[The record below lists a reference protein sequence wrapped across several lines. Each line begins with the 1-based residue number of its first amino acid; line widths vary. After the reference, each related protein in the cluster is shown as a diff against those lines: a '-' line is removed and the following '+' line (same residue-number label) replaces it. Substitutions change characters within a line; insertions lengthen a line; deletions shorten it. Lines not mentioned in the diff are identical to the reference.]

1 MNVNLQP
8 VSTTTK
14 TTSQSDESLA
24 ATAKADST
32 DSKGFLQT
40 LSEVFSSGKTEAD
53 GNVSAKASQGTKLES
68 TKTGDTKEA
77 STLGDA
83 VETSEA
89 KVSPSDSSVD
99 EVLELESAADLS
111 ASQRVTESKSDQ
123 DSSAVLGSEDDKSD
137 QSLSRLTTHSDVL
150 KGAPVAAKDTVVPGD
165 KSKQAVMQE
174 GSKILGQL
182 EQSNAALKETSG
194 KALPQNASP
203 DIESSAAIA
212 AAATSVQLQ
221 RDVLDD
227 DQALIAAQQG
237 QSFSHYSAH
246 LDQQAVSQAQ
256 PIDAAHQAQII
267 NAQVAKTELP
277 QDWREVMPQ
286 PQAGHLANSAA
297 LGKDVQPSADMD
309 PQALL
314 ASSAMGVN
322 SVKNSA
328 ASSSETPQVVSLEL
342 LVVIEQKL
350 AAAQPLSAPEQKILD
365 GLKLGQMVADFPP
378 SEWTTR
384 LPVIAATTQ
393 AQLTPSEGVSE
404 RHAAIDWTSSQSAP
418 PKHQDSAAAKTAGS
432 AALAQAVHT
441 ALAQPNAATTVPLNA
456 DKAAITLPEGMTA
469 NTIPTAFNPAVS
481 PDVAKSQVQSMQAAL
496 AAAGLASSV
505 KGSSKQTSTENQGAQ
520 PTPSLYS
527 AQTVTG
533 QTRAENV
540 AAQQPPMPLTRE
552 LANEQVAEKVQMM
565 MSKNLKQLDIR
576 LDPPELGRMQIR
588 MAMNNDIANVHFTV
602 TNPQAREIIEQTLPR
617 LREMLAQQGMQLADS
632 SVQQQ
637 ASGQQQRQY
646 SADGQGN
653 GQQSSRFASSNEEN
667 LEADVKLDLNVT
679 SKRDGI
685 SFYA

>member
-8 VSTTTK
+8 VSTTAK
-14 TTSQSDESLA
+14 TTSQSGESLA
-24 ATAKADST
+24 ATTTADST

-53 GNVSAKASQGTKLES
+53 GNIAAKASQGAQSEGVKGSSALD
-68 TKTGDTKEA
+68 DTA
-77 STLGDA
+77 
-83 VETSEA
+83 ETSEA
-89 KVSPSDSSVD
+89 KVSPLESSVD
-99 EVLELESAADLS
+99 EVLKLESEADLS
-111 ASQRVTESKSDQ
+111 SSQRVAESKLDQ
-123 DSSAVLGSEDDKSD
+123 DSSAGLSSEDDKSN
-137 QSLSRLTTHSDVL
+137 QSLSRVNTDSDVL
-150 KGAPVAAKDTVVPGD
+150 KGAPAAAKDTVAQD
-165 KSKQAVMQE
+165 DNAKQAVMQE

-194 KALPQNASP
+194 KGLPQNTSSEL
-203 DIESSAAIA
+203 DESATLA
-212 AAATSVQLQ
+212 AAVTSVQPQ
-221 RDVLDD
+221 RGALDG

-237 QSFSHYSAH
+237 QSLSHYSAH

-267 NAQVAKTELP
+267 NAQVAETELP

-286 PQAGHLANSAA
+286 TQAGHLANSAA
-297 LGKDVQPSADMD
+297 LGKDAQPSADMD
-309 PQALL
+309 PQALI
-314 ASSAMGVN
+314 ASSAMGVK

-328 ASSSETPQVVSLEL
+328 ASSNETPQVLSLEL

-350 AAAQPLSAPEQKILD
+350 AAAQPLSAPEQKILE
-365 GLKLGQMVADFPP
+365 GLKSGQMVADFPP

-404 RHAAIDWTSSQSAP
+404 RHAAIDWTSPQSAQ
-418 PKHQDSAAAKTAGS
+418 PKHQDNAAAKTAGS

-441 ALAQPNAATTVPLNA
+441 ALAQPNTATTAPLSA
-456 DKAAITLPEGMTA
+456 DKAAMALPEGMTA
-469 NTIPTAFNPAVS
+469 NTIPTAFNPAAS

-496 AAAGLASSV
+496 AAAGLASV
-505 KGSSKQTSTENQGAQ
+505 KGSSKQTSTETQGAQ
-520 PTPSLYS
+520 PTTSLYS

-533 QTRAENV
+533 QTRAENI

-588 MAMNNDIANVHFTV
+588 MTMNNDIANVHFTV
-602 TNPQAREIIEQTLPR
+602 TNPQARDIIEQTLPR

>member
-8 VSTTTK
+8 VSTTAK
-14 TTSQSDESLA
+14 TTSQSGESLA
-24 ATAKADST
+24 ATTTADST

-53 GNVSAKASQGTKLES
+53 GNIAAKASQGAQSEGVKGSSALD
-68 TKTGDTKEA
+68 DTA
-77 STLGDA
+77 
-83 VETSEA
+83 ETSEA
-89 KVSPSDSSVD
+89 KVGPSDSSVD
-99 EVLELESAADLS
+99 EVLELESEADLS
-111 ASQRVTESKSDQ
+111 SSQRVAESKLDQ
-123 DSSAVLGSEDDKSD
+123 DSSAVLSSEDDKSN
-137 QSLSRLTTHSDVL
+137 QSLSRVNTDSDVL
-150 KGAPVAAKDTVVPGD
+150 KGTPAAAKDTVAQD
-165 KSKQAVMQE
+165 DNAKQAVMQE

-194 KALPQNASP
+194 KGLPQNASP

-212 AAATSVQLQ
+212 AASTSVQPQ
-221 RDVLDD
+221 RDALDD
-227 DQALIAAQQG
+227 EQALIAAQQG
-237 QSFSHYSAH
+237 QSLSHYSAH

-256 PIDAAHQAQII
+256 PIDAAYQAQII
-267 NAQVAKTELP
+267 NAQVAETELP

-297 LGKDVQPSADMD
+297 VAEAAQLSPDMD

-328 ASSSETPQVVSLEL
+328 TSSSETPQVVSLEL

-350 AAAQPLSAPEQKILD
+350 AAAQPLSAPEQKILE
-365 GLKLGQMVADFPP
+365 GLKSGQMVADFPP

-404 RHAAIDWTSSQSAP
+404 RHAAIDWTSPQSAQ

-441 ALAQPNAATTVPLNA
+441 ALAQPNTATAVPLSA
-456 DKAAITLPEGMTA
+456 DKAAMVLPDGMTA
-469 NTIPTAFNPAVS
+469 NTIPTAFNPAAS

-496 AAAGLASSV
+496 AAAGLASV
-505 KGSSKQTSTENQGAQ
+505 KGSSKQTSTETQGAQ
-520 PTPSLYS
+520 LTASLYS

-540 AAQQPPMPLTRE
+540 AAQQPSMPLTRE

-588 MAMNNDIANVHFTV
+588 MTMNNDIANVHFTV
-602 TNPQAREIIEQTLPR
+602 TNPQARDIIEQTLPR

-646 SADGQGN
+646 SADGQGS

>member
-8 VSTTTK
+8 VSTTAK
-14 TTSQSDESLA
+14 TTSQSGESLA
-24 ATAKADST
+24 ATTTADST

-53 GNVSAKASQGTKLES
+53 GNIAAKASQGAQSEGVKES
-68 TKTGDTKEA
+68 SALDDTA
-77 STLGDA
+77 
-83 VETSEA
+83 ETSEA

-99 EVLELESAADLS
+99 EVLELESEADLS
-111 ASQRVTESKSDQ
+111 SSQRVAESKLDQ
-123 DSSAVLGSEDDKSD
+123 GSSAVLSSEDDKSN
-137 QSLSRLTTHSDVL
+137 QSLSRVNTDSDVL
-150 KGAPVAAKDTVVPGD
+150 KGTPAAAKDTVAQD
-165 KSKQAVMQE
+165 DNAKQAVMQE

-194 KALPQNASP
+194 KGLPQNASP

-212 AAATSVQLQ
+212 AASTSVQPQ
-221 RDVLDD
+221 RDALDD
-227 DQALIAAQQG
+227 EQALIAAQQG
-237 QSFSHYSAH
+237 QSLSHYSAH

-267 NAQVAKTELP
+267 NAQVAETELP

-297 LGKDVQPSADMD
+297 VAEAAQPSADMD

-314 ASSAMGVN
+314 VSSAMGVN

-328 ASSSETPQVVSLEL
+328 TSSSETPQVVSLEL

-365 GLKLGQMVADFPP
+365 GLKSGQMVADFPP

-393 AQLTPSEGVSE
+393 PQLTPSEGGSE
-404 RHAAIDWTSSQSAP
+404 RHAAIDWTSPQSAQ

-441 ALAQPNAATTVPLNA
+441 ALAQPNTATAAPVSA
-456 DKAAITLPEGMTA
+456 DKAAMVLPDGMTA
-469 NTIPTAFNPAVS
+469 NTIPTAFNPAAS
-481 PDVAKSQVQSMQAAL
+481 PDVSKSQVQSMQAAL
-496 AAAGLASSV
+496 AAAGLASV
-505 KGSSKQTSTENQGAQ
+505 KGSSKQTSTETQGAQ
-520 PTPSLYS
+520 PTASLYS

-540 AAQQPPMPLTRE
+540 AAQQPSMPLTRE

-588 MAMNNDIANVHFTV
+588 MTMNNDIANVHFTV
-602 TNPQAREIIEQTLPR
+602 TNPQARDIIEQTLPR

>member
-8 VSTTTK
+8 VSTTAK
-14 TTSQSDESLA
+14 TASQSGESLA
-24 ATAKADST
+24 ATTTADST

-53 GNVSAKASQGTKLES
+53 GNIAAKASQGAQSEGVKGSSALD
-68 TKTGDTKEA
+68 DTA
-77 STLGDA
+77 
-83 VETSEA
+83 ETSEA
-89 KVSPSDSSVD
+89 KVGPSDSSVD
-99 EVLELESAADLS
+99 EVLELESEADLS
-111 ASQRVTESKSDQ
+111 SSQRVAESKLDQ
-123 DSSAVLGSEDDKSD
+123 DSSAVLSSEDDKSN
-137 QSLSRLTTHSDVL
+137 QSLSRVNTDSDVL
-150 KGAPVAAKDTVVPGD
+150 KGTPAAAKDTVAQD
-165 KSKQAVMQE
+165 DNAKQAVMQE

-194 KALPQNASP
+194 KGLPQNASP

-212 AAATSVQLQ
+212 AASTSVQPQ
-221 RDVLDD
+221 RDALDD
-227 DQALIAAQQG
+227 EQALIAAQQG
-237 QSFSHYSAH
+237 QSLSHYSAH

-267 NAQVAKTELP
+267 NAQVAENELP

-297 LGKDVQPSADMD
+297 VAEAAQLSPDMD

-328 ASSSETPQVVSLEL
+328 TSSSETPQVVSLEL

-350 AAAQPLSAPEQKILD
+350 AAAQPLSAPEQKILE
-365 GLKLGQMVADFPP
+365 GLKSGQMVADFPP

-393 AQLTPSEGVSE
+393 AQLIPSEGVSE
-404 RHAAIDWTSSQSAP
+404 RHAAIDWTSPQSAQ

-441 ALAQPNAATTVPLNA
+441 ALAQPNTATAVPLSA
-456 DKAAITLPEGMTA
+456 DKAAMVLPDGMTA
-469 NTIPTAFNPAVS
+469 NTIPTAFNPAAS

-496 AAAGLASSV
+496 AAAGLASV
-505 KGSSKQTSTENQGAQ
+505 KGSSKQTSTETQGAQ
-520 PTPSLYS
+520 LTASLYS

-540 AAQQPPMPLTRE
+540 AAQQPSMPLTRE

-588 MAMNNDIANVHFTV
+588 MTMNNDIANVHFTV
-602 TNPQAREIIEQTLPR
+602 TNPQARDIIEQTLPR

-646 SADGQGN
+646 SADGQGS

>member
-8 VSTTTK
+8 VSTTAK
-14 TTSQSDESLA
+14 TTSQSGESLA
-24 ATAKADST
+24 ATTTADST

-53 GNVSAKASQGTKLES
+53 GNIAAKASQGAQSEGVKGSSALD
-68 TKTGDTKEA
+68 DTA
-77 STLGDA
+77 
-83 VETSEA
+83 ETSEA
-89 KVSPSDSSVD
+89 KVGPSDSSVD
-99 EVLELESAADLS
+99 EVLELESEADLS
-111 ASQRVTESKSDQ
+111 SSQRVAESKLDQ
-123 DSSAVLGSEDDKSD
+123 DSSAVLSSEDDKSN
-137 QSLSRLTTHSDVL
+137 QSLSRVNTDSDVL
-150 KGAPVAAKDTVVPGD
+150 KGTPAAAKDTVAQD
-165 KSKQAVMQE
+165 DNAKQAVMQE

-194 KALPQNASP
+194 KGLPQNASQ

-212 AAATSVQLQ
+212 AASTSVQPQ
-221 RDVLDD
+221 RDALDD
-227 DQALIAAQQG
+227 EQALIAAQQG
-237 QSFSHYSAH
+237 QSLSHYSAH

-267 NAQVAKTELP
+267 NAQVAETELP

-286 PQAGHLANSAA
+286 TQAGHLANSAA
-297 LGKDVQPSADMD
+297 LGKDAQPSADMD
-309 PQALL
+309 PQALI
-314 ASSAMGVN
+314 ASSAMGVK

-328 ASSSETPQVVSLEL
+328 ASSNETPQVLSLEL

-350 AAAQPLSAPEQKILD
+350 AAAQPLSAPEQKILE
-365 GLKLGQMVADFPP
+365 GLKSGQMVADFPP

-404 RHAAIDWTSSQSAP
+404 RHAAIDWTSPQSAQ
-418 PKHQDSAAAKTAGS
+418 PKHQDNAAAKTAGS

-441 ALAQPNAATTVPLNA
+441 ALAQPNTATTAPLSA
-456 DKAAITLPEGMTA
+456 DKAAMALPEGMTA
-469 NTIPTAFNPAVS
+469 NTIPTAFNPAAS

-496 AAAGLASSV
+496 AAAGLASV
-505 KGSSKQTSTENQGAQ
+505 KGSSKQTSTETQGAQ
-520 PTPSLYS
+520 PTTSLYS

-533 QTRAENV
+533 QTRAENI

-588 MAMNNDIANVHFTV
+588 MTMNNDIANVHFTV
-602 TNPQAREIIEQTLPR
+602 TNPQARDIIEQTLPR

>member
-8 VSTTTK
+8 VSTTAK
-14 TTSQSDESLA
+14 TTSQSGESLA
-24 ATAKADST
+24 ATATAEST
-32 DSKGFLQT
+32 DAKGFLQT

-53 GNVSAKASQGTKLES
+53 GNVTAKASQGTPSEGVKGS
-68 TKTGDTKEA
+68 NA
-77 STLGDA
+77 LGDA
-83 VETSEA
+83 AETNEANEA
-89 KVSPSDSSVD
+89 KVSPSDSSID
-99 EVLELESAADLS
+99 EVLELESEADVS
-111 ASQRVTESKSDQ
+111 SSQRVAESKSDQ
-123 DSSAVLGSEDDKSD
+123 DSSAVLDRADDKSN
-137 QSLSRLTTHSDVL
+137 QSLSRVNTDSDLL
-150 KGAPVAAKDTVVPGD
+150 KGAPAAAKETATQDDNV
-165 KSKQAVMQE
+165 KQAVMQE

-194 KALPQNASP
+194 KGLPQNTSSEL
-203 DIESSAAIA
+203 DESATLA
-212 AAATSVQLQ
+212 AAATSVQPQ
-221 RDVLDD
+221 RGALDG

-237 QSFSHYSAH
+237 QSLSHYSAH

-267 NAQVAKTELP
+267 NAQVAETELP

-286 PQAGHLANSAA
+286 TQAGHLANSAA
-297 LGKDVQPSADMD
+297 LGKDAQPSADMD
-309 PQALL
+309 PQALI
-314 ASSAMGVN
+314 ASSAMGVK

-328 ASSSETPQVVSLEL
+328 ASSSETPQVLPLEL

-350 AAAQPLSAPEQKILD
+350 AAAQPLSAPEQKILE
-365 GLKLGQMVADFPP
+365 GLKSGQMVADFPP

-404 RHAAIDWTSSQSAP
+404 RHAAIDWTSPQSAQ
-418 PKHQDSAAAKTAGS
+418 PKHQDNAAAKTAGS

-441 ALAQPNAATTVPLNA
+441 ALAQPNTATTASLSA
-456 DKAAITLPEGMTA
+456 DKAAMALPEGMTA
-469 NTIPTAFNPAVS
+469 NTIPTAFNPAAS

-496 AAAGLASSV
+496 AAAGLASV
-505 KGSSKQTSTENQGAQ
+505 KGSSKQTSTETQGAQ
-520 PTPSLYS
+520 PTTSLYS

-588 MAMNNDIANVHFTV
+588 MTMNNDIANVHFTV
-602 TNPQAREIIEQTLPR
+602 TNPQARDIIEQTLPR

>member
-8 VSTTTK
+8 VSTTAK
-14 TTSQSDESLA
+14 TTSQSGESLA
-24 ATAKADST
+24 ATTTADST

-53 GNVSAKASQGTKLES
+53 GNIAAKASQGAQSEGVKGSSALD
-68 TKTGDTKEA
+68 DTA
-77 STLGDA
+77 
-83 VETSEA
+83 ETSEA
-89 KVSPSDSSVD
+89 KVGPSDSSVD
-99 EVLELESAADLS
+99 EVLELESEADLS
-111 ASQRVTESKSDQ
+111 SSQRVAESKLDQ
-123 DSSAVLGSEDDKSD
+123 DSSAVLSSEDDKSN
-137 QSLSRLTTHSDVL
+137 QSLSRVNTDSDVL
-150 KGAPVAAKDTVVPGD
+150 KGTPAAAKDTVAQD
-165 KSKQAVMQE
+165 DNAKQAVMQE

-194 KALPQNASP
+194 KGLPQNASQ

-212 AAATSVQLQ
+212 AASTSVQPQ
-221 RDVLDD
+221 RDALDD
-227 DQALIAAQQG
+227 EQALIAAQQG
-237 QSFSHYSAH
+237 QSLSHYSAH

-267 NAQVAKTELP
+267 NAQVAENELP

-297 LGKDVQPSADMD
+297 LDKDVQPSADMD

-314 ASSAMGVN
+314 VSSAMGVN

-328 ASSSETPQVVSLEL
+328 TSSSETPQVVSLEL

-365 GLKLGQMVADFPP
+365 GLKSGQMVADFPP

-393 AQLTPSEGVSE
+393 PQLTPSEGG
-404 RHAAIDWTSSQSAP
+404 RHAAIDWTSPQSAQ

-441 ALAQPNAATTVPLNA
+441 ALAQPNTATTVPLSA
-456 DKAAITLPEGMTA
+456 DKAAMVLPDGMTA
-469 NTIPTAFNPAVS
+469 NTIPTAFNPAAS

-496 AAAGLASSV
+496 AAAGLASV
-505 KGSSKQTSTENQGAQ
+505 KGSSKQTSTETQGAQ
-520 PTPSLYS
+520 PTASLYS

-588 MAMNNDIANVHFTV
+588 MTMNNDIANVHFTV
-602 TNPQAREIIEQTLPR
+602 TNPQARDIIEQTLPR

>member
-8 VSTTTK
+8 VSTTAK
-14 TTSQSDESLA
+14 TASQSGESLA
-24 ATAKADST
+24 ATTTADST

-53 GNVSAKASQGTKLES
+53 GNIAAKASQGVQSEGVKGSSALD
-68 TKTGDTKEA
+68 DTA
-77 STLGDA
+77 
-83 VETSEA
+83 ETSEA
-89 KVSPSDSSVD
+89 KVGPSDSSVD
-99 EVLELESAADLS
+99 EVLELESEADLS
-111 ASQRVTESKSDQ
+111 SSQRVAESKLDQ
-123 DSSAVLGSEDDKSD
+123 DSSAVLSSEDDKSN
-137 QSLSRLTTHSDVL
+137 QSLSRVNTDSDVL
-150 KGAPVAAKDTVVPGD
+150 KGAPAAAKDTVAQD
-165 KSKQAVMQE
+165 DNAKQAVMQE

-194 KALPQNASP
+194 KGLPQNASP

-212 AAATSVQLQ
+212 AASTSVQPQ
-221 RDVLDD
+221 RDALDD
-227 DQALIAAQQG
+227 EQALIAAQQG
-237 QSFSHYSAH
+237 QSLSHYSAH

-267 NAQVAKTELP
+267 NAQVAENELP

-286 PQAGHLANSAA
+286 PQAGNLANSAA
-297 LGKDVQPSADMD
+297 LDKDVQPSADMD

-314 ASSAMGVN
+314 VSSAMGVN

-328 ASSSETPQVVSLEL
+328 TSSSETPQVVSLEL

-365 GLKLGQMVADFPP
+365 GLKSGQMVADFPP

-393 AQLTPSEGVSE
+393 PQLTPSEGGSE
-404 RHAAIDWTSSQSAP
+404 RHAIDWTSPQSAQ

-441 ALAQPNAATTVPLNA
+441 ALAQPNTATTVPLSA
-456 DKAAITLPEGMTA
+456 DKAAMVLPDGMTA
-469 NTIPTAFNPAVS
+469 NTIPTAFNPAAS

-496 AAAGLASSV
+496 AAAGLASV
-505 KGSSKQTSTENQGAQ
+505 KGSSKQTSTEAQGAQ
-520 PTPSLYS
+520 PTASLYS

-540 AAQQPPMPLTRE
+540 AAQQPSMPLTRE

-588 MAMNNDIANVHFTV
+588 MTMNNDIANVHFTV
-602 TNPQAREIIEQTLPR
+602 TNPQARDIIEQTLPR

>member
-8 VSTTTK
+8 VSTTAK
-14 TTSQSDESLA
+14 TTSQSGESLA
-24 ATAKADST
+24 ATATADST

-53 GNVSAKASQGTKLES
+53 GNIAAKASQSAQSEGVKGSSALD
-68 TKTGDTKEA
+68 DTA
-77 STLGDA
+77 
-83 VETSEA
+83 ETSEA
-89 KVSPSDSSVD
+89 KVGPSDSSVD
-99 EVLELESAADLS
+99 EVLKLESEADLS
-111 ASQRVTESKSDQ
+111 SSQRVAESKLDQ
-123 DSSAVLGSEDDKSD
+123 DSSAGLSSEDDKSN
-137 QSLSRLTTHSDVL
+137 QSLSRVNTDSDVL
-150 KGAPVAAKDTVVPGD
+150 KGAPAAAKDTVAQD
-165 KSKQAVMQE
+165 DNAKQAVMQE

-194 KALPQNASP
+194 KGLPQNASP

-212 AAATSVQLQ
+212 AASTSVQPQ
-221 RDVLDD
+221 RDALDD
-227 DQALIAAQQG
+227 EQALIAAQQG
-237 QSFSHYSAH
+237 QSLSHYSAH

-267 NAQVAKTELP
+267 NAQVAENELP

-314 ASSAMGVN
+314 VSSAMGVN

-328 ASSSETPQVVSLEL
+328 TSSSETPQVVSLEL

-365 GLKLGQMVADFPP
+365 GLKSGQMVADFPP

-393 AQLTPSEGVSE
+393 PKLTPSEGGSE
-404 RHAAIDWTSSQSAP
+404 RHAAIDWTSPQSAQ

-441 ALAQPNAATTVPLNA
+441 ALAQPNTATAAPVSA
-456 DKAAITLPEGMTA
+456 DKAAMALPDGMTA
-469 NTIPTAFNPAVS
+469 NTIPTAFNPAAS

-496 AAAGLASSV
+496 AAAGLASV
-505 KGSSKQTSTENQGAQ
+505 KGSSKQTSTEAQGAQ
-520 PTPSLYS
+520 PTASLYS

-540 AAQQPPMPLTRE
+540 AAQQPSMPLTRE

-588 MAMNNDIANVHFTV
+588 MTMNNDIANVHFTV
-602 TNPQAREIIEQTLPR
+602 TNPQARDIIEQTLPR

>member
-8 VSTTTK
+8 VSTTAK
-14 TTSQSDESLA
+14 TTSQSGESLA
-24 ATAKADST
+24 ATATAEST
-32 DSKGFLQT
+32 DAKGFLQT
-40 LSEVFSSGKTEAD
+40 LSEVFSSGKIEAD
-53 GNVSAKASQGTKLES
+53 GNVTAKASQGTPSEGVKG
-68 TKTGDTKEA
+68 TNA
-77 STLGDA
+77 LGDA
-83 VETSEA
+83 DETSEA

-99 EVLELESAADLS
+99 EVLELESEADVS
-111 ASQRVTESKSDQ
+111 SSQRVAESKSDQ
-123 DSSAVLGSEDDKSD
+123 DSSAVLGSEDAKSN
-137 QSLSRLTTHSDVL
+137 QSLSRVTTDSDVL
-150 KGAPVAAKDTVVPGD
+150 KSAPAAAKETATQDDNV
-165 KSKQAVMQE
+165 KQAVMQE

-194 KALPQNASP
+194 KGLPQNTSSEL
-203 DIESSAAIA
+203 DESATLA
-212 AAATSVQLQ
+212 AAATSVQPQ
-221 RDVLDD
+221 RGAVDD

-237 QSFSHYSAH
+237 QSLSHYSAH

-267 NAQVAKTELP
+267 NAQVAETELP

-286 PQAGHLANSAA
+286 NQAGHLANSAA
-297 LGKDVQPSADMD
+297 LGKDAQPSADMD
-309 PQALL
+309 PQALF

-350 AAAQPLSAPEQKILD
+350 AAAQPLSAPEQKILE
-365 GLKLGQMVADFPP
+365 GLKSGQMVADFPP

-404 RHAAIDWTSSQSAP
+404 RHAAIDWTSPQSAQ
-418 PKHQDSAAAKTAGS
+418 PKHQDNAAAKTAGS

-441 ALAQPNAATTVPLNA
+441 ALAQPNTATTAPLSA
-456 DKAAITLPEGMTA
+456 DKAAMALPEGMTA
-469 NTIPTAFNPAVS
+469 NTIPTAFNPAAS

-496 AAAGLASSV
+496 AAAGLASV
-505 KGSSKQTSTENQGAQ
+505 KGSSKQTSTETQGAQ
-520 PTPSLYS
+520 PTTSLYS

-588 MAMNNDIANVHFTV
+588 MTMNNDIANVHFTV
-602 TNPQAREIIEQTLPR
+602 TNPQARDIIEQTLPR

>member
-8 VSTTTK
+8 VSTTAK
-14 TTSQSDESLA
+14 TTSQSGESLA
-24 ATAKADST
+24 ATATAEST
-32 DSKGFLQT
+32 DAKGFLQT

-53 GNVSAKASQGTKLES
+53 GNVTAKASQGTPSEGVKGS
-68 TKTGDTKEA
+68 NA
-77 STLGDA
+77 LGDA
-83 VETSEA
+83 DETSEA

-99 EVLELESAADLS
+99 EVLELESEADVS
-111 ASQRVTESKSDQ
+111 SSQRVAESKSDQ
-123 DSSAVLGSEDDKSD
+123 DSSVVLGSEDAKSN
-137 QSLSRLTTHSDVL
+137 QSLSRGTTDSDVL
-150 KGAPVAAKDTVVPGD
+150 KSAPAAAKETATQDDNV
-165 KSKQAVMQE
+165 KQAVMQE

-194 KALPQNASP
+194 KGLPQNTSSEL
-203 DIESSAAIA
+203 DESATLAV
-212 AAATSVQLQ
+212 AATSVQPQ
-221 RDVLDD
+221 RGALDD

-237 QSFSHYSAH
+237 QSLSHYSAH

-267 NAQVAKTELP
+267 NAQVAETELP

-286 PQAGHLANSAA
+286 TQAGHLANSAA
-297 LGKDVQPSADMD
+297 LGKDAQPSADMD
-309 PQALL
+309 PQALF

-350 AAAQPLSAPEQKILD
+350 AAAQPLSAPEQKILE
-365 GLKLGQMVADFPP
+365 GLKSGQMVADFPP

-404 RHAAIDWTSSQSAP
+404 RHAAIDWTSPQSAQ
-418 PKHQDSAAAKTAGS
+418 PKHQDNAAAKTAGS

-441 ALAQPNAATTVPLNA
+441 ALAQPNTATTTPLSA
-456 DKAAITLPEGMTA
+456 DKAAMALPEGMTA
-469 NTIPTAFNPAVS
+469 NTIPTAFNPAAS
-481 PDVAKSQVQSMQAAL
+481 PEVAKSQVQSMQAAL
-496 AAAGLASSV
+496 AAAGLASV
-505 KGSSKQTSTENQGAQ
+505 KGSSKQTSTETQGAQ
-520 PTPSLYS
+520 PTTSLYS

-588 MAMNNDIANVHFTV
+588 MTMNNDIANVHFTV
-602 TNPQAREIIEQTLPR
+602 TNPQARDIIEQTLPR

>member
-8 VSTTTK
+8 VSTTAK
-14 TTSQSDESLA
+14 TTSQSGESLA
-24 ATAKADST
+24 ATATAEST
-32 DSKGFLQT
+32 DAKGFLQT

-53 GNVSAKASQGTKLES
+53 GNVTAKASQGTPSEGVKG
-68 TKTGDTKEA
+68 TNA
-77 STLGDA
+77 LGDA
-83 VETSEA
+83 DETSEA

-99 EVLELESAADLS
+99 EVLELESEADVS
-111 ASQRVTESKSDQ
+111 SSQRVAESKSDQ
-123 DSSAVLGSEDDKSD
+123 DSSAVLGSEDAKSN
-137 QSLSRLTTHSDVL
+137 QSLSRVTTDSDVL
-150 KGAPVAAKDTVVPGD
+150 KSAPAAAKETATQEDNV
-165 KSKQAVMQE
+165 KQAVMQE

-194 KALPQNASP
+194 KGLPQNTSSEL
-203 DIESSAAIA
+203 DESATLA
-212 AAATSVQLQ
+212 AAATSVQPQ
-221 RDVLDD
+221 RGALDD

-237 QSFSHYSAH
+237 QSLSHYSAH

-267 NAQVAKTELP
+267 NAQVAETELP

-286 PQAGHLANSAA
+286 TQAGHLANSAA
-297 LGKDVQPSADMD
+297 LGKDAQPSADMD
-309 PQALL
+309 PQALIT
-314 ASSAMGVN
+314 SSAMGVK

-350 AAAQPLSAPEQKILD
+350 AAAQPLSAPEQKILE
-365 GLKLGQMVADFPP
+365 GLKSGQMVADFPP

-404 RHAAIDWTSSQSAP
+404 RHAAIDWTSPQSAQ
-418 PKHQDSAAAKTAGS
+418 PKHQDNAAAKTAGS

-441 ALAQPNAATTVPLNA
+441 ALAQPNTAPTAPLSA
-456 DKAAITLPEGMTA
+456 DKAAMALPEGMTA
-469 NTIPTAFNPAVS
+469 NTIPTAFNPAAS
-481 PDVAKSQVQSMQAAL
+481 PEVAKSQVQSMQAAL
-496 AAAGLASSV
+496 AAAGLASV
-505 KGSSKQTSTENQGAQ
+505 KGSSKQTSAETQGAQ
-520 PTPSLYS
+520 PTTSLYS

-552 LANEQVAEKVQMM
+552 LANDQVAEKVQMM

-588 MAMNNDIANVHFTV
+588 MTMNNDIANVHFTV
-602 TNPQAREIIEQTLPR
+602 TNPQARDIIEQTLPR

>member
-8 VSTTTK
+8 VSTTAK
-14 TTSQSDESLA
+14 TTSQSGESLA
-24 ATAKADST
+24 ATATAEST
-32 DSKGFLQT
+32 DAKGFLQT

-53 GNVSAKASQGTKLES
+53 GNVTAKASQGTPSEGVKGS
-68 TKTGDTKEA
+68 NA
-77 STLGDA
+77 LGDA
-83 VETSEA
+83 DETSEA

-99 EVLELESAADLS
+99 EVLELESEAYVS
-111 ASQRVTESKSDQ
+111 SSQRVAESKSDQ
-123 DSSAVLGSEDDKSD
+123 DSSVVLGSEDAKLN
-137 QSLSRLTTHSDVL
+137 QSLSRGTTDSDVL
-150 KGAPVAAKDTVVPGD
+150 KSAPAAAKETATQDDNV
-165 KSKQAVMQE
+165 KQAVMQE

-194 KALPQNASP
+194 KGLPQNTSSEL
-203 DIESSAAIA
+203 DESATLA
-212 AAATSVQLQ
+212 AAATSVQPQ
-221 RDVLDD
+221 RGALDD

-237 QSFSHYSAH
+237 QSLSHYSAH

-267 NAQVAKTELP
+267 NAQVAETELP

-286 PQAGHLANSAA
+286 NQAGHLANSAA
-297 LGKDVQPSADMD
+297 LGKDAQPSADMD
-309 PQALL
+309 PQALF

-350 AAAQPLSAPEQKILD
+350 AAAQPLSAPEQKILE
-365 GLKLGQMVADFPP
+365 GLKSGQMVADFPP

-404 RHAAIDWTSSQSAP
+404 RHAAIDWTSPQSAQ
-418 PKHQDSAAAKTAGS
+418 PKHQDNAAAKTAGS

-441 ALAQPNAATTVPLNA
+441 ALAQPNTATTAPLSA
-456 DKAAITLPEGMTA
+456 DKAAMALPEGMTA
-469 NTIPTAFNPAVS
+469 NTIPTAFNPAAS
-481 PDVAKSQVQSMQAAL
+481 PEVAKSQVQSMQAAL
-496 AAAGLASSV
+496 AAAGLASV
-505 KGSSKQTSTENQGAQ
+505 KGSSKQTSTETQGAQ
-520 PTPSLYS
+520 PTASLYS

-588 MAMNNDIANVHFTV
+588 MTMNNDIANVHFTV
-602 TNPQAREIIEQTLPR
+602 TNPQARDIIEQTLPR

>member
-8 VSTTTK
+8 VSTTAK
-14 TTSQSDESLA
+14 TTSQSGESLA
-24 ATAKADST
+24 ATATDEST
-32 DSKGFLQT
+32 DAKGFLQT

-53 GNVSAKASQGTKLES
+53 GNVTAKASQGTPSEGVKGS
-68 TKTGDTKEA
+68 NA
-77 STLGDA
+77 LGDA
-83 VETSEA
+83 DETSEA

-99 EVLELESAADLS
+99 EVLELESEADVS
-111 ASQRVTESKSDQ
+111 SSQRVAESKSDQ
-123 DSSAVLGSEDDKSD
+123 NSSAVLGSEDAKSN
-137 QSLSRLTTHSDVL
+137 QSLSRVTTDSDVL
-150 KGAPVAAKDTVVPGD
+150 KSAPAAAKETATQEDNV
-165 KSKQAVMQE
+165 KQAVMQE

-194 KALPQNASP
+194 KGLPQNTSSEL
-203 DIESSAAIA
+203 DESATLAT
-212 AAATSVQLQ
+212 AATSVQPQ
-221 RDVLDD
+221 RGALDD

-237 QSFSHYSAH
+237 QSLSHYSAH

-267 NAQVAKTELP
+267 NAQVAETELP

-286 PQAGHLANSAA
+286 TQAGHLANSAA
-297 LGKDVQPSADMD
+297 LGKDAQPSADMD
-309 PQALL
+309 TQALI

-350 AAAQPLSAPEQKILD
+350 AAAQPLSAPEQKILE
-365 GLKLGQMVADFPP
+365 GLKSGQMVADFPP

-393 AQLTPSEGVSE
+393 AQHTPSEGVSE
-404 RHAAIDWTSSQSAP
+404 RHAAIDWTSPQSAQ
-418 PKHQDSAAAKTAGS
+418 PKHQDNAAAKTAGS

-441 ALAQPNAATTVPLNA
+441 ALAQPNTATTASLSA
-456 DKAAITLPEGMTA
+456 DKAAMALPEGMTA
-469 NTIPTAFNPAVS
+469 NTIPTAFNPAAS

-496 AAAGLASSV
+496 AAAGLASV
-505 KGSSKQTSTENQGAQ
+505 KGSSKQTSTETQGAQ
-520 PTPSLYS
+520 PTTSLYS

-540 AAQQPPMPLTRE
+540 AAQQSPMPLTRE

-588 MAMNNDIANVHFTV
+588 MTMNNDIANVHFTV
-602 TNPQAREIIEQTLPR
+602 TNPQARDIIEQTLPR

>member
-8 VSTTTK
+8 VSTTAK
-14 TTSQSDESLA
+14 TTSQSGESLA
-24 ATAKADST
+24 ATATAEST
-32 DSKGFLQT
+32 DAKGFLQT

-53 GNVSAKASQGTKLES
+53 GNVTAKASQGTPSEGVKGS
-68 TKTGDTKEA
+68 NA
-77 STLGDA
+77 LGDA
-83 VETSEA
+83 DETSEA

-99 EVLELESAADLS
+99 EVLELESEADVS
-111 ASQRVTESKSDQ
+111 SSQRVAESKSDQ
-123 DSSAVLGSEDDKSD
+123 DSSVVLGSEDAKLN
-137 QSLSRLTTHSDVL
+137 QSLSRGTTDSDVL
-150 KGAPVAAKDTVVPGD
+150 KSAPAAAKETATQDDNV
-165 KSKQAVMQE
+165 KQAVMQE

-194 KALPQNASP
+194 KGLPQNTSSEL
-203 DIESSAAIA
+203 DESATLA
-212 AAATSVQLQ
+212 AAATSVQPQ
-221 RDVLDD
+221 RGALDD

-237 QSFSHYSAH
+237 QSLSHYSAH

-267 NAQVAKTELP
+267 NAQVAETELP

-286 PQAGHLANSAA
+286 NQAGHLANSAA
-297 LGKDVQPSADMD
+297 LGKDAQPSADMD
-309 PQALL
+309 PQALF

-350 AAAQPLSAPEQKILD
+350 AAAQPLSAPEQKILE
-365 GLKLGQMVADFPP
+365 GLKSGQMVADFPP

-404 RHAAIDWTSSQSAP
+404 RHAAIDWTSPQSAQ
-418 PKHQDSAAAKTAGS
+418 PKHQDNAAAKTAGS

-441 ALAQPNAATTVPLNA
+441 ALAQPNTATTAPLSA
-456 DKAAITLPEGMTA
+456 DKAAMALPEGMTA
-469 NTIPTAFNPAVS
+469 NTIPTAFNPAAS
-481 PDVAKSQVQSMQAAL
+481 PEVAKSQVQSMQAAL
-496 AAAGLASSV
+496 AAAGLASV
-505 KGSSKQTSTENQGAQ
+505 KGSSKQTSTETQGAQ
-520 PTPSLYS
+520 PTASLYS

-588 MAMNNDIANVHFTV
+588 MTMNNDIANVHFTV
-602 TNPQAREIIEQTLPR
+602 TNPQARDIIEQTLPR

>member
-8 VSTTTK
+8 VSTTAK
-14 TTSQSDESLA
+14 TTSQSGESLA
-24 ATAKADST
+24 ATATAEST
-32 DSKGFLQT
+32 DAKGFLQT
-40 LSEVFSSGKTEAD
+40 LSEVFSSGKTEVD
-53 GNVSAKASQGTKLES
+53 GNVTAKASQGTPSEGVKGS
-68 TKTGDTKEA
+68 NA
-77 STLGDA
+77 LGDA
-83 VETSEA
+83 DETSEA

-99 EVLELESAADLS
+99 EVLELESEADVS
-111 ASQRVTESKSDQ
+111 SSQRVAESKSDQ
-123 DSSAVLGSEDDKSD
+123 DSSAILGSEDAKSN
-137 QSLSRLTTHSDVL
+137 QSLSRVTTDSDVL
-150 KGAPVAAKDTVVPGD
+150 KSAPAAAKETATQDDNV
-165 KSKQAVMQE
+165 KQAVMQE

-194 KALPQNASP
+194 KGLPQNTSSEL
-203 DIESSAAIA
+203 DESATLA
-212 AAATSVQLQ
+212 AAATSVQPQ
-221 RDVLDD
+221 RGALDD

-237 QSFSHYSAH
+237 QSLSHYSAH

-267 NAQVAKTELP
+267 NAQVAETELP

-286 PQAGHLANSAA
+286 TQAGHLANSAA
-297 LGKDVQPSADMD
+297 LGKDAQPSADMD
-309 PQALL
+309 PQALI
-314 ASSAMGVN
+314 ASSVMGVN

-350 AAAQPLSAPEQKILD
+350 AAAQPLSAPEQKILE
-365 GLKLGQMVADFPP
+365 GLKSGQMVADFPP

-393 AQLTPSEGVSE
+393 AQLTPLEGVSE
-404 RHAAIDWTSSQSAP
+404 RHAAIDWTSPQSAQ
-418 PKHQDSAAAKTAGS
+418 PKHQDNAAAKTAGS

-441 ALAQPNAATTVPLNA
+441 ALAQPNTATTASLSA
-456 DKAAITLPEGMTA
+456 DKAAMALPEGMTA
-469 NTIPTAFNPAVS
+469 NTIPTAFNPAAS

-496 AAAGLASSV
+496 AAAGLASV
-505 KGSSKQTSTENQGAQ
+505 KGSSKQTSTETQGAQ
-520 PTPSLYS
+520 PTTSLYS

-588 MAMNNDIANVHFTV
+588 MTMNNDIANVHFTV
-602 TNPQAREIIEQTLPR
+602 TNPQARDIIEQTLPR

>member
-8 VSTTTK
+8 VSTTAK
-14 TTSQSDESLA
+14 TTSQSGESLA
-24 ATAKADST
+24 ATATAEST
-32 DSKGFLQT
+32 DAKGFLQT

-53 GNVSAKASQGTKLES
+53 GNVTAKASQGTPSEGVKVS
-68 TKTGDTKEA
+68 NA
-77 STLGDA
+77 LGDA
-83 VETSEA
+83 DETSEA

-99 EVLELESAADLS
+99 EVLELESEADVS
-111 ASQRVTESKSDQ
+111 SSQRVAESKSDQ
-123 DSSAVLGSEDDKSD
+123 DSSAILGSEDAKSN
-137 QSLSRLTTHSDVL
+137 QSLSRVTTDSDVL
-150 KGAPVAAKDTVVPGD
+150 KSAAAAAKETATQDDNV
-165 KSKQAVMQE
+165 KQAVMQE

-194 KALPQNASP
+194 KGLPQNTSSEL
-203 DIESSAAIA
+203 DESATLA
-212 AAATSVQLQ
+212 AAATSVQPQ
-221 RDVLDD
+221 RDALDD
-227 DQALIAAQQG
+227 EQALIAAQQG
-237 QSFSHYSAH
+237 QSLSHYSAH

-267 NAQVAKTELP
+267 NAQVAETELP

-286 PQAGHLANSAA
+286 TQAGHLANSAA
-297 LGKDVQPSADMD
+297 LGKDAQPSADMD
-309 PQALL
+309 PQALI

-328 ASSSETPQVVSLEL
+328 ASSNETPQVLSLEL

-350 AAAQPLSAPEQKILD
+350 AAAQPLSAPEQKILE
-365 GLKLGQMVADFPP
+365 GLKSGQIVADFPP

-404 RHAAIDWTSSQSAP
+404 RHAAIDWTSPQSAQ
-418 PKHQDSAAAKTAGS
+418 PKHQDNAAAKTAGS

-441 ALAQPNAATTVPLNA
+441 ALAQPNTATTAPLSA
-456 DKAAITLPEGMTA
+456 DKAAMALPEGMTA
-469 NTIPTAFNPAVS
+469 NTIPTAFNPAAS

-496 AAAGLASSV
+496 AAAGLASV
-505 KGSSKQTSTENQGAQ
+505 KGSSKQTSTETQGAQ
-520 PTPSLYS
+520 PTTSLYS

-588 MAMNNDIANVHFTV
+588 MTMNNDIANVHFTV
-602 TNPQAREIIEQTLPR
+602 TNPQARDIIEQTLPR

>member
-8 VSTTTK
+8 VSTTAK
-14 TTSQSDESLA
+14 TTSQSGESLA
-24 ATAKADST
+24 ATATAEST
-32 DSKGFLQT
+32 DAKGFLQT

-53 GNVSAKASQGTKLES
+53 GNVTAKASQGTPSEGVKGS
-68 TKTGDTKEA
+68 NA
-77 STLGDA
+77 LGDA
-83 VETSEA
+83 DETSEA

-99 EVLELESAADLS
+99 EVLELESEADVS
-111 ASQRVTESKSDQ
+111 SSQRVAESKSGQ
-123 DSSAVLGSEDDKSD
+123 DSSAVLGSEDTKSN
-137 QSLSRLTTHSDVL
+137 QSFSRVTTDSDVL
-150 KGAPVAAKDTVVPGD
+150 KSAPAAAKETATQDDNV
-165 KSKQAVMQE
+165 KQAVMQE

-194 KALPQNASP
+194 KGLPQNTSSEL
-203 DIESSAAIA
+203 DESATLA
-212 AAATSVQLQ
+212 AAATSVQPQ
-221 RDVLDD
+221 RGALDG

-237 QSFSHYSAH
+237 QSLSHYSAH

-267 NAQVAKTELP
+267 NAQVAETELP

-286 PQAGHLANSAA
+286 TQAGHLANSAA
-297 LGKDVQPSADMD
+297 LGKDAQPSADMD
-309 PQALL
+309 PQALI

-342 LVVIEQKL
+342 LVVFEQKL
-350 AAAQPLSAPEQKILD
+350 AAAQPLSAPEQKILE
-365 GLKLGQMVADFPP
+365 GLKSGQMVADFPP

-404 RHAAIDWTSSQSAP
+404 RHAAIDWTSPKSAQ
-418 PKHQDSAAAKTAGS
+418 PKHQDNAAAKTAGS

-441 ALAQPNAATTVPLNA
+441 ALAQPNTATTASLSA
-456 DKAAITLPEGMTA
+456 DKAAMALPEGMTA
-469 NTIPTAFNPAVS
+469 NTIPTAFNPAAS

-496 AAAGLASSV
+496 AAAGLASV
-505 KGSSKQTSTENQGAQ
+505 KGSSKQTSTETQGAQ
-520 PTPSLYS
+520 PTTSLYS

-588 MAMNNDIANVHFTV
+588 MTMNNDIANVHFTV
-602 TNPQAREIIEQTLPR
+602 TNPQARDIIEQTLPR

>member
-8 VSTTTK
+8 VSTTAK
-14 TTSQSDESLA
+14 TTSQSGESLA
-24 ATAKADST
+24 ATATAEST
-32 DSKGFLQT
+32 DAKGFLQT

-53 GNVSAKASQGTKLES
+53 GNVTAKASQGTPSEGVKVS
-68 TKTGDTKEA
+68 NA
-77 STLGDA
+77 LGDA
-83 VETSEA
+83 DETSEA

-99 EVLELESAADLS
+99 EVLELESEADVS
-111 ASQRVTESKSDQ
+111 SSQRVAESKSDQ
-123 DSSAVLGSEDDKSD
+123 DSSAILGSEDAKSN
-137 QSLSRLTTHSDVL
+137 QSLSRVTTDSDVL
-150 KGAPVAAKDTVVPGD
+150 KSAAAAAKETATQDDNV
-165 KSKQAVMQE
+165 KQAVMQE

-194 KALPQNASP
+194 KGLPQNTSSEL
-203 DIESSAAIA
+203 DESATLA
-212 AAATSVQLQ
+212 AAATSVQPQ
-221 RDVLDD
+221 RGGLDG
-227 DQALIAAQQG
+227 DQTLIAAQQG
-237 QSFSHYSAH
+237 QSLSHYSAH

-267 NAQVAKTELP
+267 NAQVAETELP

-286 PQAGHLANSAA
+286 TQAGHLANSAA
-297 LGKDVQPSADMD
+297 LGKDAQPSADMD
-309 PQALL
+309 PQALI

-350 AAAQPLSAPEQKILD
+350 AAAQPLSAPEQKILE
-365 GLKLGQMVADFPP
+365 GLKSGQMVADFPP

-404 RHAAIDWTSSQSAP
+404 RHAAIDWTSPQSAQ
-418 PKHQDSAAAKTAGS
+418 PKHQDNAAAKTAGS

-441 ALAQPNAATTVPLNA
+441 ALAQPNTATTASLSA
-456 DKAAITLPEGMTA
+456 DKAAMALPEGMTA
-469 NTIPTAFNPAVS
+469 NTIPTAFNPAAS

-496 AAAGLASSV
+496 AAAGLASV
-505 KGSSKQTSTENQGAQ
+505 KGSSKQTSTETQGAQ
-520 PTPSLYS
+520 PTTSLYS

-588 MAMNNDIANVHFTV
+588 MTMNNDIANVHFTV
-602 TNPQAREIIEQTLPR
+602 TNPQARDIIEQTLPR

>member
-8 VSTTTK
+8 VSTTAK
-14 TTSQSDESLA
+14 TASQSGESLA
-24 ATAKADST
+24 ATTTADST

-53 GNVSAKASQGTKLES
+53 GNIAAKASQGAQSEGVKGSSALD
-68 TKTGDTKEA
+68 DTA
-77 STLGDA
+77 
-83 VETSEA
+83 ETSEA

-99 EVLELESAADLS
+99 EVLELESEADLS
-111 ASQRVTESKSDQ
+111 STQHVAESKLDQ
-123 DSSAVLGSEDDKSD
+123 DSSAVLGSEDDKSN
-137 QSLSRLTTHSDVL
+137 QSLSRVNTDSDVL
-150 KGAPVAAKDTVVPGD
+150 KGTPAAAKDTVAQD
-165 KSKQAVMQE
+165 DNAKQAVMQE

-194 KALPQNASP
+194 KGLPQNASP

-212 AAATSVQLQ
+212 AASTSVQPQ
-221 RDVLDD
+221 RDALDD
-227 DQALIAAQQG
+227 EQALIAAQQG
-237 QSFSHYSAH
+237 QSLSHYSAH

-256 PIDAAHQAQII
+256 PIDAAYQAQII
-267 NAQVAKTELP
+267 NAQVAETELP

-297 LGKDVQPSADMD
+297 VAEAAQLSPDMD

-328 ASSSETPQVVSLEL
+328 TSSSETPQVVSLEL

-350 AAAQPLSAPEQKILD
+350 AAAQPLSAPEQKILE
-365 GLKLGQMVADFPP
+365 GLKSGQMVADFTP

-393 AQLTPSEGVSE
+393 PQLIPSEGENE
-404 RHAAIDWTSSQSAP
+404 RHAAIDWTSPQSAQ

-441 ALAQPNAATTVPLNA
+441 ALAQPNTATAAQVSA
-456 DKAAITLPEGMTA
+456 DKAAMALPDGMTA
-469 NTIPTAFNPAVS
+469 NTIPTAFNPAAS
-481 PDVAKSQVQSMQAAL
+481 PDVAKSQVQSMQATL
-496 AAAGLASSV
+496 AAAGLASV
-505 KGSSKQTSTENQGAQ
+505 KGSSTQTSTETQGAQ
-520 PTPSLYS
+520 PTASLYS

-588 MAMNNDIANVHFTV
+588 MTMNNDIANVHFTV
-602 TNPQAREIIEQTLPR
+602 TNPQARDIIEQTLPR

-667 LEADVKLDLNVT
+667 LEADVKLDLNVI

>member
-8 VSTTTK
+8 VSTTAK
-14 TTSQSDESLA
+14 TISQSGESLA
-24 ATAKADST
+24 ATTTADST

-53 GNVSAKASQGTKLES
+53 GNIAAKVSQGAQSEGVKGSSALD
-68 TKTGDTKEA
+68 DTA
-77 STLGDA
+77 
-83 VETSEA
+83 ETSEA
-89 KVSPSDSSVD
+89 KVGPSDSSVD
-99 EVLELESAADLS
+99 EVLELESEADLS
-111 ASQRVTESKSDQ
+111 SSQRVAESKLDQ
-123 DSSAVLGSEDDKSD
+123 DSSAVLSSEDDKSN
-137 QSLSRLTTHSDVL
+137 QSLSRVNTDSDVL
-150 KGAPVAAKDTVVPGD
+150 KGAPAAAKDTVAQD
-165 KSKQAVMQE
+165 DNAKQAVMQE

-194 KALPQNASP
+194 KGLPQNASP
-203 DIESSAAIA
+203 DIESSATIA
-212 AAATSVQLQ
+212 AASTSVQPQ
-221 RDVLDD
+221 RDALDD
-227 DQALIAAQQG
+227 EQALIAAQQG
-237 QSFSHYSAH
+237 QSLSHYSAH

-267 NAQVAKTELP
+267 NAQVAENELP

-286 PQAGHLANSAA
+286 SQAGHLANSAA

-314 ASSAMGVN
+314 VSSAMGVN
-322 SVKNSA
+322 SVKNIA
-328 ASSSETPQVVSLEL
+328 TSSSETPQVVSLEL

-365 GLKLGQMVADFPP
+365 GLKSGQMVADFPP

-393 AQLTPSEGVSE
+393 PKLTPSEGGSE
-404 RHAAIDWTSSQSAP
+404 RHAAIDWTSPQSAQ

-441 ALAQPNAATTVPLNA
+441 ALAQPNTATTVPLSA
-456 DKAAITLPEGMTA
+456 DKAAMVLPDGITA
-469 NTIPTAFNPAVS
+469 NTIPTAFNPAAS

-496 AAAGLASSV
+496 AAAGLASV
-505 KGSSKQTSTENQGAQ
+505 KSSSKQTSTETQGAQ
-520 PTPSLYS
+520 PTASLYS

-540 AAQQPPMPLTRE
+540 AAQQPSMPLTRE

-588 MAMNNDIANVHFTV
+588 MTMNNDIANVHFTV
-602 TNPQAREIIEQTLPR
+602 TNPQARDIIEQTLPR

>member
-8 VSTTTK
+8 VSTTAK
-14 TTSQSDESLA
+14 TTSQSGESLA
-24 ATAKADST
+24 ATATAEST
-32 DSKGFLQT
+32 DAKGFLQT

-53 GNVSAKASQGTKLES
+53 GNVTAKASQGTPSEGVKGS
-68 TKTGDTKEA
+68 NA
-77 STLGDA
+77 LGDA
-83 VETSEA
+83 DETSEA

-99 EVLELESAADLS
+99 EVLELESEADVS
-111 ASQRVTESKSDQ
+111 SSQRVAESKSDQ
-123 DSSAVLGSEDDKSD
+123 DSSAVLGSEDAKSN
-137 QSLSRLTTHSDVL
+137 QSLSRVTTDSDVL
-150 KGAPVAAKDTVVPGD
+150 KSAPAAAKETATQDDNV
-165 KSKQAVMQE
+165 KQAVMQE

-194 KALPQNASP
+194 KGLPQNTSSEL
-203 DIESSAAIA
+203 DESATLA
-212 AAATSVQLQ
+212 AAATSVQPQ
-221 RDVLDD
+221 RGALDD

-237 QSFSHYSAH
+237 QSLSHYSAH

-267 NAQVAKTELP
+267 NAQVAETELP

-286 PQAGHLANSAA
+286 TQAGHLANSAA
-297 LGKDVQPSADMD
+297 LGKDAQPSADMD
-309 PQALL
+309 PQALI

-350 AAAQPLSAPEQKILD
+350 AAAQPLSAPEQKILE
-365 GLKLGQMVADFPP
+365 GLKSGQMVADFPP

-384 LPVIAATTQ
+384 LPVISTTTQ
-393 AQLTPSEGVSE
+393 VQFTPAEGVSE
-404 RHAAIDWTSSQSAP
+404 RHAAIDWTSPQSAQ
-418 PKHQDSAAAKTAGS
+418 PKHQDNAAAKTAGS

-441 ALAQPNAATTVPLNA
+441 ALAQPNTATTAPLSA
-456 DKAAITLPEGMTA
+456 DKAAMALPEGMTA
-469 NTIPTAFNPAVS
+469 NTIPTAFNPAAS

-496 AAAGLASSV
+496 AAAGLASV
-505 KGSSKQTSTENQGAQ
+505 KGSSKQTSTETQGAQ
-520 PTPSLYS
+520 PTTSLYS

-588 MAMNNDIANVHFTV
+588 MTMNNDIANVHFTV
-602 TNPQAREIIEQTLPR
+602 TNPQARDIIEQTLPR

>member
-8 VSTTTK
+8 VSTTAK
-14 TTSQSDESLA
+14 TASQSGESLA
-24 ATAKADST
+24 ATTTADST

-53 GNVSAKASQGTKLES
+53 GNIAAKASQGAQSEGVKGSSALD
-68 TKTGDTKEA
+68 DTA
-77 STLGDA
+77 
-83 VETSEA
+83 ETSEA
-89 KVSPSDSSVD
+89 KVGPSDSSVD
-99 EVLELESAADLS
+99 EVLELESEADLS
-111 ASQRVTESKSDQ
+111 SSQRVAESKLDQ
-123 DSSAVLGSEDDKSD
+123 DSSAVLSSEDDKSN
-137 QSLSRLTTHSDVL
+137 QSLSRVNTDSDVL
-150 KGAPVAAKDTVVPGD
+150 KGTPAAAKDTVAQD
-165 KSKQAVMQE
+165 DNAKQAVMQE

-194 KALPQNASP
+194 KGLPQNASP

-212 AAATSVQLQ
+212 AASTSVQPQ
-221 RDVLDD
+221 RDALDD
-227 DQALIAAQQG
+227 EQALIAAQQG
-237 QSFSHYSAH
+237 QSLSHYSAH

-267 NAQVAKTELP
+267 NAQVAENELP

-297 LGKDVQPSADMD
+297 LDKDVQPSADMD

-314 ASSAMGVN
+314 VSSAMGVN

-328 ASSSETPQVVSLEL
+328 TSSSETPQVVSLEL

-365 GLKLGQMVADFPP
+365 GLKSGQMVADFPP

-393 AQLTPSEGVSE
+393 PQLTPSEEGSE
-404 RHAAIDWTSSQSAP
+404 RHAIDWTSPQSAQ

-441 ALAQPNAATTVPLNA
+441 ALAQPNTATAAPVSA
-456 DKAAITLPEGMTA
+456 DKAAMALPDGMTA
-469 NTIPTAFNPAVS
+469 NTIPTAFNPAAS

-496 AAAGLASSV
+496 AAAGLASV
-505 KGSSKQTSTENQGAQ
+505 KGSSKQTSTEAQGAQ
-520 PTPSLYS
+520 PTASLYS

-588 MAMNNDIANVHFTV
+588 MTMNNDIANVHFTV
-602 TNPQAREIIEQTLPR
+602 TNPQARDIIEQTLPR

>member
-8 VSTTTK
+8 VSTTAK
-14 TTSQSDESLA
+14 TTSQSGESLA
-24 ATAKADST
+24 ATATAEST
-32 DSKGFLQT
+32 DAKGFLQT

-53 GNVSAKASQGTKLES
+53 GNVTAKASQGTPSEGVKG
-68 TKTGDTKEA
+68 TNA
-77 STLGDA
+77 LGDA
-83 VETSEA
+83 DETSEA

-99 EVLELESAADLS
+99 EVLELESEADVS
-111 ASQRVTESKSDQ
+111 SSQQVAESKSDQ
-123 DSSAVLGSEDDKSD
+123 DSSAVLGSEDAKSN
-137 QSLSRLTTHSDVL
+137 QSLSRVTTDSDVL
-150 KGAPVAAKDTVVPGD
+150 KSAPAAAKETATQEDNV
-165 KSKQAVMQE
+165 KQAVMQE

-194 KALPQNASP
+194 KGLPQNTSSEL
-203 DIESSAAIA
+203 DESATLAT
-212 AAATSVQLQ
+212 AATSVQPQ
-221 RDVLDD
+221 RGALDD

-237 QSFSHYSAH
+237 QSLSHYSAH

-267 NAQVAKTELP
+267 NAQVAETELP

-286 PQAGHLANSAA
+286 TQAGHLANSAA
-297 LGKDVQPSADMD
+297 LGKDAQPSADMD
-309 PQALL
+309 PQALI

-350 AAAQPLSAPEQKILD
+350 AAAQPLSAPEQKILE
-365 GLKLGQMVADFPP
+365 GLKSGQMVADFPP

-393 AQLTPSEGVSE
+393 AQLTPSEGVRE
-404 RHAAIDWTSSQSAP
+404 RHAAIDWTSPQSAQ
-418 PKHQDSAAAKTAGS
+418 PKHQDNAAAKTAGS

-441 ALAQPNAATTVPLNA
+441 ALAQPNTATTASLSA
-456 DKAAITLPEGMTA
+456 DKAAMALPEGMTA
-469 NTIPTAFNPAVS
+469 NTIPTAFNPAAS
-481 PDVAKSQVQSMQAAL
+481 PDVAKSPVQSMQAAL
-496 AAAGLASSV
+496 AAAGLASV
-505 KGSSKQTSTENQGAQ
+505 KGSSKQTSTETQGAQ
-520 PTPSLYS
+520 PTTSLYS

-565 MSKNLKQLDIR
+565 MSKNVKQLDIR

-588 MAMNNDIANVHFTV
+588 MTMNNDIANVHFTV
-602 TNPQAREIIEQTLPR
+602 TNPQARDIIEQTLPR

>member
-8 VSTTTK
+8 VSTTAK
-14 TTSQSDESLA
+14 TTSQSGESLA
-24 ATAKADST
+24 ATTTADST

-53 GNVSAKASQGTKLES
+53 GNIAAKASQGAQSEGVKGSSALD
-68 TKTGDTKEA
+68 DTA
-77 STLGDA
+77 
-83 VETSEA
+83 ETSEA

-99 EVLELESAADLS
+99 EVLELESEADLS
-111 ASQRVTESKSDQ
+111 SSQRVAESKLDQ
-123 DSSAVLGSEDDKSD
+123 DSSAVFSSEDDKSN
-137 QSLSRLTTHSDVL
+137 QSLSRVNTDSDVL
-150 KGAPVAAKDTVVPGD
+150 KGTPAAAKDTVAQD
-165 KSKQAVMQE
+165 DNAKQAVMQE

-194 KALPQNASP
+194 KGLPQNASP

-212 AAATSVQLQ
+212 AASTSVQPQ
-221 RDVLDD
+221 RDALDD
-227 DQALIAAQQG
+227 EQALIAAQQG
-237 QSFSHYSAH
+237 QSLSHYSAH

-267 NAQVAKTELP
+267 NAQVAENELP

-328 ASSSETPQVVSLEL
+328 TSSSETPQVLSLEL

-365 GLKLGQMVADFPP
+365 GLKSGQMVADFPP

-393 AQLTPSEGVSE
+393 PQLTPSEGGSE
-404 RHAAIDWTSSQSAP
+404 RHAAIDWTSPQSAQ

-441 ALAQPNAATTVPLNA
+441 ALAQPNTATAVPLSA
-456 DKAAITLPEGMTA
+456 DKAAMVLPDGMTA
-469 NTIPTAFNPAVS
+469 NTIPTAFNPAAS

-496 AAAGLASSV
+496 AAAGLASV
-505 KGSSKQTSTENQGAQ
+505 KGSSKQTSTETQGAQ
-520 PTPSLYS
+520 PTASLYS

-540 AAQQPPMPLTRE
+540 AAQQPSMPLTRE

-588 MAMNNDIANVHFTV
+588 MTMNNDIANVHFTV
-602 TNPQAREIIEQTLPR
+602 TNPQARDIIEQTLPR

>member
-8 VSTTTK
+8 VSTTAK
-14 TTSQSDESLA
+14 TASQSGESLA
-24 ATAKADST
+24 ATTTADST

-53 GNVSAKASQGTKLES
+53 GNIAAKASQGAQSEGVKGSSALD
-68 TKTGDTKEA
+68 DTA
-77 STLGDA
+77 
-83 VETSEA
+83 ETSEA
-89 KVSPSDSSVD
+89 KVGPSDSSVD
-99 EVLELESAADLS
+99 EVLELESEADLS
-111 ASQRVTESKSDQ
+111 SSQRVAESKLDQ
-123 DSSAVLGSEDDKSD
+123 DSSAVLSSEDDKSN
-137 QSLSRLTTHSDVL
+137 QSLSRVNTDSDVL
-150 KGAPVAAKDTVVPGD
+150 KGTPAAAKDTVAQD
-165 KSKQAVMQE
+165 DNAKQAVMQE

-194 KALPQNASP
+194 KGLPQNASP

-212 AAATSVQLQ
+212 AASTSVQPQ
-221 RDVLDD
+221 RDALDD
-227 DQALIAAQQG
+227 KQALIAAQQG
-237 QSFSHYSAH
+237 QSLSHYSAH

-267 NAQVAKTELP
+267 NAQVAENELP

-297 LGKDVQPSADMD
+297 LDKDVQPSADMD

-314 ASSAMGVN
+314 VSSAMGVN

-328 ASSSETPQVVSLEL
+328 TSSSETPQVVSLEL

-365 GLKLGQMVADFPP
+365 GLKSGQMVADFPP

-393 AQLTPSEGVSE
+393 PQLTPSEEGSE
-404 RHAAIDWTSSQSAP
+404 RHAIDWTSPQSAQ

-441 ALAQPNAATTVPLNA
+441 ALAQPNTATTVPLSA
-456 DKAAITLPEGMTA
+456 DKAAMVLPDGMTA
-469 NTIPTAFNPAVS
+469 NTIPTAFNPAAS

-496 AAAGLASSV
+496 AAAGLASV
-505 KGSSKQTSTENQGAQ
+505 KGSSKQTSTEAQGAQ
-520 PTPSLYS
+520 PTASLYS

-588 MAMNNDIANVHFTV
+588 MTMNNDIANVHFTV
-602 TNPQAREIIEQTLPR
+602 TNPQARDIIEQTLPR

>member
-8 VSTTTK
+8 VSTTAK
-14 TTSQSDESLA
+14 TTSQSGESLA
-24 ATAKADST
+24 ATATAEST
-32 DSKGFLQT
+32 DAKGFLQT

-53 GNVSAKASQGTKLES
+53 GNVTAKASQGTPSEGVKGS
-68 TKTGDTKEA
+68 NA
-77 STLGDA
+77 LGDA
-83 VETSEA
+83 DETSEA

-99 EVLELESAADLS
+99 EVLELESEADVS
-111 ASQRVTESKSDQ
+111 SSQRVAESKSGQ
-123 DSSAVLGSEDDKSD
+123 DSSAVLGSEDTKSN
-137 QSLSRLTTHSDVL
+137 QSLSRVTTDSDVL
-150 KGAPVAAKDTVVPGD
+150 KSAPAAAKETATQDDNV
-165 KSKQAVMQE
+165 KQAVMQE

-194 KALPQNASP
+194 KGLPQNTSSEL
-203 DIESSAAIA
+203 DESATLA
-212 AAATSVQLQ
+212 AAATSVQPQ
-221 RDVLDD
+221 RGALDG

-237 QSFSHYSAH
+237 QSLSHYSAH

-267 NAQVAKTELP
+267 NAQVAETELP

-286 PQAGHLANSAA
+286 TQAGHLANSAA
-297 LGKDVQPSADMD
+297 LGKDAQPSADMD
-309 PQALL
+309 PQALI

-342 LVVIEQKL
+342 LVVFEQKL
-350 AAAQPLSAPEQKILD
+350 AAAQPLSAPEQKILE
-365 GLKLGQMVADFPP
+365 GLKSGQMVADFPP

-404 RHAAIDWTSSQSAP
+404 RHAAIDWTSPKSAQ
-418 PKHQDSAAAKTAGS
+418 PKHQDNAAAKTAGS

-441 ALAQPNAATTVPLNA
+441 ALAQPNTATTASLSA
-456 DKAAITLPEGMTA
+456 DKAAMALPEGMTA
-469 NTIPTAFNPAVS
+469 NTIPTAFNPAAS

-496 AAAGLASSV
+496 AAAGLASV
-505 KGSSKQTSTENQGAQ
+505 KGSSKQTSTETQGAQ
-520 PTPSLYS
+520 PTTSLYS

-588 MAMNNDIANVHFTV
+588 MTMNNDIANVHFTV
-602 TNPQAREIIEQTLPR
+602 TNPQARDIIEQTLPR

>member
-8 VSTTTK
+8 VSTTAK
-14 TTSQSDESLA
+14 TASQSGESLA
-24 ATAKADST
+24 ATTTADST

-53 GNVSAKASQGTKLES
+53 GNIAAKASQGAQSEGVKGSSALD
-68 TKTGDTKEA
+68 DTA
-77 STLGDA
+77 
-83 VETSEA
+83 ETSEA
-89 KVSPSDSSVD
+89 KVGPSDSSVD
-99 EVLELESAADLS
+99 EVLELESEADLS
-111 ASQRVTESKSDQ
+111 SSQRVAESKLDQ
-123 DSSAVLGSEDDKSD
+123 DSSAVLSSEDDKSN
-137 QSLSRLTTHSDVL
+137 QSLSRVNTDSDVL
-150 KGAPVAAKDTVVPGD
+150 KGAPAAAKDTVAQD
-165 KSKQAVMQE
+165 DNAKQAVMQE

-194 KALPQNASP
+194 KGLPQNASP

-212 AAATSVQLQ
+212 AASTSVQPQ
-221 RDVLDD
+221 RDALDD
-227 DQALIAAQQG
+227 EQALIAAQQG
-237 QSFSHYSAH
+237 QSLSHYSAH

-267 NAQVAKTELP
+267 NAQVAETELP

-297 LGKDVQPSADMD
+297 VAEAAQPSADMD

-314 ASSAMGVN
+314 VSSAMGVN

-328 ASSSETPQVVSLEL
+328 TSSSETPQVVSLEL

-365 GLKLGQMVADFPP
+365 GLKSGQMVADFPP

-393 AQLTPSEGVSE
+393 PQLTPSEEGSE
-404 RHAAIDWTSSQSAP
+404 RHAIDWTSPQSAQ

-441 ALAQPNAATTVPLNA
+441 ALAQPNTATTAPLSA
-456 DKAAITLPEGMTA
+456 DKAAMVLPDGMTA
-469 NTIPTAFNPAVS
+469 NTIPTAFNPAAS

-496 AAAGLASSV
+496 AAAGLASV
-505 KGSSKQTSTENQGAQ
+505 KGSSKQTSTETQGAQ
-520 PTPSLYS
+520 PTASLYS

-588 MAMNNDIANVHFTV
+588 MTMNNDIANVHFTV
-602 TNPQAREIIEQTLPR
+602 TNPQARDIIEQTLPR

>member
-8 VSTTTK
+8 VSTTAK
-14 TTSQSDESLA
+14 TTSQSGESLA
-24 ATAKADST
+24 ATATAEST
-32 DSKGFLQT
+32 DAKGFFQT

-53 GNVSAKASQGTKLES
+53 GNVTAKASQGTPSEGVKG
-68 TKTGDTKEA
+68 TNA
-77 STLGDA
+77 LGDA
-83 VETSEA
+83 DETSEA

-99 EVLELESAADLS
+99 EVLELESEADVS
-111 ASQRVTESKSDQ
+111 SSQRVAESKSDQ
-123 DSSAVLGSEDDKSD
+123 DSSAVLGSEDAKSN
-137 QSLSRLTTHSDVL
+137 QSLSRVTTDSDVL
-150 KGAPVAAKDTVVPGD
+150 KSAPAAAKETATQEDNV
-165 KSKQAVMQE
+165 KQAVMQE

-194 KALPQNASP
+194 KGLPQNTSSEL
-203 DIESSAAIA
+203 DESATLA
-212 AAATSVQLQ
+212 AAATSVQPQ
-221 RDVLDD
+221 RGALDD

-237 QSFSHYSAH
+237 QSLSHYSAH

-267 NAQVAKTELP
+267 NAQVAETELP

-286 PQAGHLANSAA
+286 TQAGHLANSAA
-297 LGKDVQPSADMD
+297 LGKDAQPSADMD
-309 PQALL
+309 PQALIT
-314 ASSAMGVN
+314 SSAMGVK

-350 AAAQPLSAPEQKILD
+350 AAAQPLSAPEQKILE
-365 GLKLGQMVADFPP
+365 GLKSGQMVADFPP

-404 RHAAIDWTSSQSAP
+404 RHAAIDWTSPQSAQ
-418 PKHQDSAAAKTAGS
+418 PKHQDNAAAKTAGS

-441 ALAQPNAATTVPLNA
+441 ALAQPNTATTASLSA
-456 DKAAITLPEGMTA
+456 DKAAMALPEGMTA
-469 NTIPTAFNPAVS
+469 NTIPTAFNPATS

-496 AAAGLASSV
+496 AAAGLASV
-505 KGSSKQTSTENQGAQ
+505 KGSSKQTSTETQGAQ
-520 PTPSLYS
+520 PTTSLYS

-588 MAMNNDIANVHFTV
+588 MTMNNDIANVHFTV
-602 TNPQAREIIEQTLPR
+602 TNPQARDIIEQTLPR

>member
-8 VSTTTK
+8 VSTTAK
-14 TTSQSDESLA
+14 TTSQSGESLA
-24 ATAKADST
+24 ATTTADST

-53 GNVSAKASQGTKLES
+53 GNIAAKASQGAQSEGVKGSSALD
-68 TKTGDTKEA
+68 DTA
-77 STLGDA
+77 
-83 VETSEA
+83 ETSEA
-89 KVSPSDSSVD
+89 KVGPSDSSVD
-99 EVLELESAADLS
+99 EVLELESEADLS
-111 ASQRVTESKSDQ
+111 SSQRVAESKLDQ
-123 DSSAVLGSEDDKSD
+123 DSSAVLSSEDDKSN
-137 QSLSRLTTHSDVL
+137 QSLSRVNTDSDVL
-150 KGAPVAAKDTVVPGD
+150 KGTPAAAKDTVAQD
-165 KSKQAVMQE
+165 DNAKQAVMQE

-194 KALPQNASP
+194 KGLPQNASP

-212 AAATSVQLQ
+212 AASTSVQPQ
-221 RDVLDD
+221 RDALDD
-227 DQALIAAQQG
+227 EQALIAAQQG
-237 QSFSHYSAH
+237 QSLSHYSAH

-267 NAQVAKTELP
+267 NAQVAENELP

-297 LGKDVQPSADMD
+297 LDKDVQPSADMD

-314 ASSAMGVN
+314 VSSAMGVN

-328 ASSSETPQVVSLEL
+328 TSSSETPQVVSLEL

-365 GLKLGQMVADFPP
+365 GLKSGQMVADFPP

-393 AQLTPSEGVSE
+393 PQLTPSEEGSE
-404 RHAAIDWTSSQSAP
+404 RHAIDWTSPQSAQ

-441 ALAQPNAATTVPLNA
+441 ALAQPNTATAAPVSA
-456 DKAAITLPEGMTA
+456 DKAAMALPDGMTA
-469 NTIPTAFNPAVS
+469 NTIPTAFNPAAS

-496 AAAGLASSV
+496 AAAGLASV
-505 KGSSKQTSTENQGAQ
+505 KGSSKQTSTEAQGAQ
-520 PTPSLYS
+520 PTASLYS

-588 MAMNNDIANVHFTV
+588 MTMNNDIANVHFTV
-602 TNPQAREIIEQTLPR
+602 TNPQARDIIEQTLPR

>member
-8 VSTTTK
+8 VSTTAK
-14 TTSQSDESLA
+14 TTSQSGESLA
-24 ATAKADST
+24 ATTTADST

-53 GNVSAKASQGTKLES
+53 GNIAAKTSQGAQSEGVKGSSALD
-68 TKTGDTKEA
+68 DTA
-77 STLGDA
+77 
-83 VETSEA
+83 ETSEA
-89 KVSPSDSSVD
+89 KVGPSDSSVD
-99 EVLELESAADLS
+99 EVLELESEADLS
-111 ASQRVTESKSDQ
+111 SSQRVAESKLDQ
-123 DSSAVLGSEDDKSD
+123 DSSAGLSSEDDKSN
-137 QSLSRLTTHSDVL
+137 QSLSRVNTDSDVL
-150 KGAPVAAKDTVVPGD
+150 KGTPAAAKDTVAQD
-165 KSKQAVMQE
+165 DNAKQAVMQE

-194 KALPQNASP
+194 KGLPQNASP

-212 AAATSVQLQ
+212 AASTSVQPL
-221 RDVLDD
+221 RDALDD
-227 DQALIAAQQG
+227 EQALIAAQQG
-237 QSFSHYSAH
+237 QSLSHYSAH

-267 NAQVAKTELP
+267 NAQVAETELP
-277 QDWREVMPQ
+277 QDWREVMLQ

-314 ASSAMGVN
+314 VSSAMGVN

-328 ASSSETPQVVSLEL
+328 TSSSETPQVVSLEL

-365 GLKLGQMVADFPP
+365 GLKSGQMVADFPP

-393 AQLTPSEGVSE
+393 PKLTPSEGGSE
-404 RHAAIDWTSSQSAP
+404 RHAIDWTSPQSAQ

-441 ALAQPNAATTVPLNA
+441 ALAQPNTATTAPLSA
-456 DKAAITLPEGMTA
+456 DKAAMVLPDGMTA
-469 NTIPTAFNPAVS
+469 NTIPTAFNPAAS
-481 PDVAKSQVQSMQAAL
+481 PDVAKSQAQSMQAAL
-496 AAAGLASSV
+496 AAGGLASV
-505 KGSSKQTSTENQGAQ
+505 KGSSKQTSTETQGVQ
-520 PTPSLYS
+520 PTASLYS

-533 QTRAENV
+533 QTRAESV
-540 AAQQPPMPLTRE
+540 AAQQPSMPLTRE

-588 MAMNNDIANVHFTV
+588 MTMNNDIANVHFTV
-602 TNPQAREIIEQTLPR
+602 TNPQARDIIEQTLPR

>member
-8 VSTTTK
+8 VSTTAK
-14 TTSQSDESLA
+14 TTSQSGESLA
-24 ATAKADST
+24 ATATDEST
-32 DSKGFLQT
+32 DAKGFLQT

-53 GNVSAKASQGTKLES
+53 GNVTAKASQGTPSEGVKGS
-68 TKTGDTKEA
+68 NA
-77 STLGDA
+77 LGDA
-83 VETSEA
+83 DETSEA

-99 EVLELESAADLS
+99 EVLELESEADVS
-111 ASQRVTESKSDQ
+111 SSQRVAESKSDQ
-123 DSSAVLGSEDDKSD
+123 NSSAVLGSEDAKSN
-137 QSLSRLTTHSDVL
+137 QSLSRVTTDSDVL
-150 KGAPVAAKDTVVPGD
+150 KSAPAAAKETATQDDNV
-165 KSKQAVMQE
+165 KQAVMQE

-194 KALPQNASP
+194 KGLPQNTSSEL
-203 DIESSAAIA
+203 DESATLA
-212 AAATSVQLQ
+212 AAATSVQPQ
-221 RDVLDD
+221 RGALDD

-237 QSFSHYSAH
+237 QSLSHYSAH
-246 LDQQAVSQAQ
+246 FDQQAVSQAQ

-267 NAQVAKTELP
+267 NAQVAETELP

-286 PQAGHLANSAA
+286 NQAGHLANSAA
-297 LGKDVQPSADMD
+297 LGKDAQPSADMD
-309 PQALL
+309 PQALF

-350 AAAQPLSAPEQKILD
+350 AAAQPLSAPEQKILE
-365 GLKLGQMVADFPP
+365 GLKSGQMVADFPP

-404 RHAAIDWTSSQSAP
+404 RHAAIDWTSPQSAQ
-418 PKHQDSAAAKTAGS
+418 PKHQDNAAAKTAGS

-441 ALAQPNAATTVPLNA
+441 ALAQPNTATTAPLSA
-456 DKAAITLPEGMTA
+456 DKAAMALPEGMTA
-469 NTIPTAFNPAVS
+469 NTIPTAFNPAAS
-481 PDVAKSQVQSMQAAL
+481 PEVAKSQVQSMQAAL
-496 AAAGLASSV
+496 AAAGLASV
-505 KGSSKQTSTENQGAQ
+505 KGSSKQTSTETQGAQ
-520 PTPSLYS
+520 PTASLYS

-588 MAMNNDIANVHFTV
+588 MTMSNDIANVHFTV
-602 TNPQAREIIEQTLPR
+602 TNPQARDIIEQTLPR

>member
-8 VSTTTK
+8 VSTTAK
-14 TTSQSDESLA
+14 TTSQSGESLA
-24 ATAKADST
+24 ATTTADST

-53 GNVSAKASQGTKLES
+53 GNIAAKASQGAQSEGVKGSSALD
-68 TKTGDTKEA
+68 DTA
-77 STLGDA
+77 
-83 VETSEA
+83 ETSEA

-99 EVLELESAADLS
+99 EVLELESEADLS
-111 ASQRVTESKSDQ
+111 SSQRVAESKLDQ
-123 DSSAVLGSEDDKSD
+123 DSSAVFSSEDDKSN
-137 QSLSRLTTHSDVL
+137 QSLSRVNTDSDVL
-150 KGAPVAAKDTVVPGD
+150 KGTPAAAKDTVAQD
-165 KSKQAVMQE
+165 DNAKQAVMQE

-194 KALPQNASP
+194 KGLPQNASP

-212 AAATSVQLQ
+212 AASTSVQPQ
-221 RDVLDD
+221 RDALDD
-227 DQALIAAQQG
+227 EQALIAAQQG
-237 QSFSHYSAH
+237 QSLSHYSAH

-267 NAQVAKTELP
+267 NAQVAENELP

-297 LGKDVQPSADMD
+297 LDKDVQPSADMD

-314 ASSAMGVN
+314 VSSAMGVN

-328 ASSSETPQVVSLEL
+328 TSSSETPQVVSLEL

-365 GLKLGQMVADFPP
+365 GLKSGQMVADFPP

-393 AQLTPSEGVSE
+393 PQLTPSEEGSE
-404 RHAAIDWTSSQSAP
+404 RHAIDWTSPQSAQ

-441 ALAQPNAATTVPLNA
+441 ALAQPNTATAAPVSA
-456 DKAAITLPEGMTA
+456 DKAAMVLPDGMTA
-469 NTIPTAFNPAVS
+469 NTIPTAYNPAAS

-496 AAAGLASSV
+496 AAAGLASV
-505 KGSSKQTSTENQGAQ
+505 KGSSKQTSTETQGAQ
-520 PTPSLYS
+520 PTASLYS

-540 AAQQPPMPLTRE
+540 AAQQPSMPLTRE

-588 MAMNNDIANVHFTV
+588 MTMNNDIANVHFTV
-602 TNPQAREIIEQTLPR
+602 TNPQARDIIEQTLPR

>member
-8 VSTTTK
+8 VSTTAK
-14 TTSQSDESLA
+14 TTSQSGESLA
-24 ATAKADST
+24 ATTTADST

-53 GNVSAKASQGTKLES
+53 GNIAAKASQGAQSEGVKGSSALD
-68 TKTGDTKEA
+68 DTA
-77 STLGDA
+77 
-83 VETSEA
+83 ETSEA
-89 KVSPSDSSVD
+89 KVGPSDSSVD
-99 EVLELESAADLS
+99 QVLELESEADLS
-111 ASQRVTESKSDQ
+111 SSQRVAESKLDQ
-123 DSSAVLGSEDDKSD
+123 DSSAVFSSEDDKSN
-137 QSLSRLTTHSDVL
+137 QSLSRVNTDSDVL
-150 KGAPVAAKDTVVPGD
+150 KGTPAAAKDTVAQD
-165 KSKQAVMQE
+165 DNAKQAVMQE

-194 KALPQNASP
+194 KGLPQNASP

-212 AAATSVQLQ
+212 AASTSVQPQ
-221 RDVLDD
+221 RDALDD
-227 DQALIAAQQG
+227 EQALIAAQQG
-237 QSFSHYSAH
+237 QSLSHYSAH

-267 NAQVAKTELP
+267 NAQVAENELP

-297 LGKDVQPSADMD
+297 LDKDVQPSADMD

-314 ASSAMGVN
+314 VSSAMGVN

-328 ASSSETPQVVSLEL
+328 TSSSETPQVVSLEL

-365 GLKLGQMVADFPP
+365 GLKSGQMVADFPP

-393 AQLTPSEGVSE
+393 PQLTPSEEGSE
-404 RHAAIDWTSSQSAP
+404 RHAIDWTSPQSAQ

-441 ALAQPNAATTVPLNA
+441 ALAQPNTATTVPLSA
-456 DKAAITLPEGMTA
+456 DKAAMVLPDGMTA
-469 NTIPTAFNPAVS
+469 NTIPTAFNPAAS

-496 AAAGLASSV
+496 AAAGLASV
-505 KGSSKQTSTENQGAQ
+505 KGSSKQTSTEAQGAQ
-520 PTPSLYS
+520 PTASLYS

-540 AAQQPPMPLTRE
+540 AAQQPSMPLTRE

-565 MSKNLKQLDIR
+565 MSKNLKQLDI
-576 LDPPELGRMQIR
+576 
-588 MAMNNDIANVHFTV
+588 
-602 TNPQAREIIEQTLPR
+602 
-617 LREMLAQQGMQLADS
+617 
-632 SVQQQ
+632 
-637 ASGQQQRQY
+637 
-646 SADGQGN
+646 
-653 GQQSSRFASSNEEN
+653 
-667 LEADVKLDLNVT
+667 
-679 SKRDGI
+679 
-685 SFYA
+685 

>member
-8 VSTTTK
+8 VSTTAK
-14 TTSQSDESLA
+14 TTSQSGESLA
-24 ATAKADST
+24 ATTTADST

-53 GNVSAKASQGTKLES
+53 GNIAAKASQGAQSEGVKGSSALD
-68 TKTGDTKEA
+68 DTA
-77 STLGDA
+77 
-83 VETSEA
+83 ETSEA
-89 KVSPSDSSVD
+89 KVGPSDSSVD
-99 EVLELESAADLS
+99 EVLELESEADLS
-111 ASQRVTESKSDQ
+111 SSQRVAESKLDQ
-123 DSSAVLGSEDDKSD
+123 DSSAVLSSEDDKSN
-137 QSLSRLTTHSDVL
+137 QSLSRVNTDSDVL
-150 KGAPVAAKDTVVPGD
+150 KGTPAAAKDTVAQD
-165 KSKQAVMQE
+165 DNAKQAVMQE

-194 KALPQNASP
+194 KGLPQNASP
-203 DIESSAAIA
+203 DIESSATIA
-212 AAATSVQLQ
+212 AASTSVQPQ
-221 RDVLDD
+221 RDALDD
-227 DQALIAAQQG
+227 EQALIAAQQG
-237 QSFSHYSAH
+237 QSLSHYSAH

-267 NAQVAKTELP
+267 NAQVAETKLP

-297 LGKDVQPSADMD
+297 VAEAAQLSPDMD

-328 ASSSETPQVVSLEL
+328 TSSSETPQVLSLEL

-365 GLKLGQMVADFPP
+365 GLKSGQMVADFPP

-393 AQLTPSEGVSE
+393 PQLTPSEGGSE
-404 RHAAIDWTSSQSAP
+404 RHAAIDWTSPQSAQ

-441 ALAQPNAATTVPLNA
+441 ALAQPNTATAAPVSA
-456 DKAAITLPEGMTA
+456 DKAAMVLPDGMTA
-469 NTIPTAFNPAVS
+469 NTIPTAFNPAAS

-496 AAAGLASSV
+496 AAAGLASV
-505 KGSSKQTSTENQGAQ
+505 KGSSKQTSTETQGAQ
-520 PTPSLYS
+520 PTASLYS

-540 AAQQPPMPLTRE
+540 AAQQPSMPLTRE

-588 MAMNNDIANVHFTV
+588 MTMNNDIANVHFTV
-602 TNPQAREIIEQTLPR
+602 TNPQARDIIEQTLPR

>member
-8 VSTTTK
+8 VSTTAK
-14 TTSQSDESLA
+14 TASQSGESLA
-24 ATAKADST
+24 ATTTADST

-53 GNVSAKASQGTKLES
+53 GNIAAKASQGVQSEGVKGSSALD
-68 TKTGDTKEA
+68 DTA
-77 STLGDA
+77 
-83 VETSEA
+83 ETSEA
-89 KVSPSDSSVD
+89 KVGPSDSSVD
-99 EVLELESAADLS
+99 EVLELESEADLS
-111 ASQRVTESKSDQ
+111 SSQRVAESKLDQ
-123 DSSAVLGSEDDKSD
+123 DSSAVLSSEDDKSN
-137 QSLSRLTTHSDVL
+137 QSLSRVNTDSDVL
-150 KGAPVAAKDTVVPGD
+150 KGAPAAAKDTVAQD
-165 KSKQAVMQE
+165 DNAKQAVMQE

-194 KALPQNASP
+194 KGLPQNASP

-212 AAATSVQLQ
+212 AASTSVQPQ
-221 RDVLDD
+221 RDALDD
-227 DQALIAAQQG
+227 EQALIAAQQG
-237 QSFSHYSAH
+237 QSLSHYSAH

-267 NAQVAKTELP
+267 NAQVAENELP

-286 PQAGHLANSAA
+286 PQAGNLANSAA
-297 LGKDVQPSADMD
+297 LDKDVQPSADMD

-314 ASSAMGVN
+314 VSSAMGVN

-328 ASSSETPQVVSLEL
+328 TSSSETPQVVSLEL

-365 GLKLGQMVADFPP
+365 GLKSGQMVADFPP

-393 AQLTPSEGVSE
+393 PQLTPSEGGSE
-404 RHAAIDWTSSQSAP
+404 RHAIDWTSPQSAQ

-432 AALAQAVHT
+432 AALAQAVH
-441 ALAQPNAATTVPLNA
+441 PNTATTVPLSA
-456 DKAAITLPEGMTA
+456 DKAAMVLPDGMTA
-469 NTIPTAFNPAVS
+469 NTIPTAFNPAAS

-496 AAAGLASSV
+496 AAAGLASV
-505 KGSSKQTSTENQGAQ
+505 KGSSKQTSTEAQGAQ
-520 PTPSLYS
+520 PTASLYS

-540 AAQQPPMPLTRE
+540 AAQQPSMPLTRE

-588 MAMNNDIANVHFTV
+588 MTMNNDIANVHFTV
-602 TNPQAREIIEQTLPR
+602 TNPQARDIIEQTLPR

>member
-8 VSTTTK
+8 VSTTAK
-14 TTSQSDESLA
+14 TTSQSGESLA
-24 ATAKADST
+24 ATATAEST
-32 DSKGFLQT
+32 DAKGFLQT

-53 GNVSAKASQGTKLES
+53 GNVTAKASQGTPSEGVKGS
-68 TKTGDTKEA
+68 NA
-77 STLGDA
+77 LGDA
-83 VETSEA
+83 DETSEA

-99 EVLELESAADLS
+99 EVLELESEADVS
-111 ASQRVTESKSDQ
+111 SSQRVAESKSDQ
-123 DSSAVLGSEDDKSD
+123 DSSAILGSEDAKSN
-137 QSLSRLTTHSDVL
+137 QSLSRVTTDSDVL
-150 KGAPVAAKDTVVPGD
+150 KSAPAAAKETATQDDNV
-165 KSKQAVMQE
+165 KQAVMKE

-194 KALPQNASP
+194 KGLPQNTSSEL
-203 DIESSAAIA
+203 DESATLA
-212 AAATSVQLQ
+212 AAATSVQPQ
-221 RDVLDD
+221 RGALDD

-237 QSFSHYSAH
+237 QSLSHYSAN

-256 PIDAAHQAQII
+256 PIDAFHQAQII
-267 NAQVAKTELP
+267 NAQVAETELP
-277 QDWREVMPQ
+277 QDWREAMPQ
-286 PQAGHLANSAA
+286 SQAGHLANAA
-297 LGKDVQPSADMD
+297 LDKDAQPSADMV
-309 PQALL
+309 PQALI
-314 ASSAMGVN
+314 ASSAMGVK

-328 ASSSETPQVVSLEL
+328 ASSSETPQVLSLEL

-350 AAAQPLSAPEQKILD
+350 AAAQPLSAPEQKILE
-365 GLKLGQMVADFPP
+365 GLKSGQMVADFPP

-404 RHAAIDWTSSQSAP
+404 RHAAIDWTSPKSAQ
-418 PKHQDSAAAKTAGS
+418 PKHQDNAAAKTAGS

-441 ALAQPNAATTVPLNA
+441 ALAQPNTATTASLSA
-456 DKAAITLPEGMTA
+456 DKAAMALPEGMTA
-469 NTIPTAFNPAVS
+469 NTIPTAFNPAAS

-496 AAAGLASSV
+496 AAAGLASV
-505 KGSSKQTSTENQGAQ
+505 KGSSKQTSTETQGAQ
-520 PTPSLYS
+520 PTTSLYS

-588 MAMNNDIANVHFTV
+588 MTMNNDIANVHFTV
-602 TNPQAREIIEQTLPR
+602 TNPQARDIIEQTLPR

>member
-8 VSTTTK
+8 VSTTAK
-14 TTSQSDESLA
+14 TTSQSGESLA
-24 ATAKADST
+24 ATTTADST

-53 GNVSAKASQGTKLES
+53 GNIAAKASQGAQSEGVKGSSALD
-68 TKTGDTKEA
+68 DTA
-77 STLGDA
+77 
-83 VETSEA
+83 ETSEA
-89 KVSPSDSSVD
+89 KVGPSDSSVD
-99 EVLELESAADLS
+99 EVLELESEADLS
-111 ASQRVTESKSDQ
+111 SSQRVAESKLDQ
-123 DSSAVLGSEDDKSD
+123 DSSAGLSSEDDKSN
-137 QSLSRLTTHSDVL
+137 QSLSRVNTDSDVL
-150 KGAPVAAKDTVVPGD
+150 KGTPAAAKDAVAQD
-165 KSKQAVMQE
+165 DNAKQAVMQE

-194 KALPQNASP
+194 KGLPQNASP

-212 AAATSVQLQ
+212 AASTSVQPL
-221 RDVLDD
+221 RDALDD
-227 DQALIAAQQG
+227 EQALIAAQQG
-237 QSFSHYSAH
+237 QSLSHYSAH

-267 NAQVAKTELP
+267 NAQVAETELP

-314 ASSAMGVN
+314 VSSAMGVN

-328 ASSSETPQVVSLEL
+328 TSSSETPQVVSLEL

-365 GLKLGQMVADFPP
+365 GLKSGQMVADFPQ

-393 AQLTPSEGVSE
+393 PQLTPSEGGSE
-404 RHAAIDWTSSQSAP
+404 RHAAIDWTSPQSAQ

-441 ALAQPNAATTVPLNA
+441 ALAQPNTATTVPLSA
-456 DKAAITLPEGMTA
+456 DKAAMVLPDGMTA
-469 NTIPTAFNPAVS
+469 NTIPTAFNPAAS

-496 AAAGLASSV
+496 AAAGLASV
-505 KGSSKQTSTENQGAQ
+505 KGSSKQTSTEAQGAQ
-520 PTPSLYS
+520 PTASLYS

-588 MAMNNDIANVHFTV
+588 MTMNNDIANVHFTV
-602 TNPQAREIIEQTLPR
+602 TNPQARDIIEQTLPR

>member
-8 VSTTTK
+8 VSTTAK
-14 TTSQSDESLA
+14 TTSQSGESLA
-24 ATAKADST
+24 ATATAEST
-32 DSKGFLQT
+32 DAKGFLQT

-53 GNVSAKASQGTKLES
+53 GNVTAKASKGTPSEGVKG
-68 TKTGDTKEA
+68 TNA
-77 STLGDA
+77 LGDA
-83 VETSEA
+83 DETSEA

-99 EVLELESAADLS
+99 EVLELESEADVS
-111 ASQRVTESKSDQ
+111 SSQRVAESKSDQ
-123 DSSAVLGSEDDKSD
+123 DSSAVLGSEDAKSN
-137 QSLSRLTTHSDVL
+137 QSLSRVTTDSDVL
-150 KGAPVAAKDTVVPGD
+150 KSAPAAAKETATQDDNV
-165 KSKQAVMQE
+165 KQAVMQE

-194 KALPQNASP
+194 KGLPQNTSSEL
-203 DIESSAAIA
+203 DESATLA
-212 AAATSVQLQ
+212 AAATSVQPQ
-221 RDVLDD
+221 RGALDD

-237 QSFSHYSAH
+237 QSLSHYSAH

-256 PIDAAHQAQII
+256 PIDSAHQAQII
-267 NAQVAKTELP
+267 NAQVAETELP

-286 PQAGHLANSAA
+286 TQAGHLANSAA
-297 LGKDVQPSADMD
+297 LGMDAQPSADMD
-309 PQALL
+309 PQALI

-350 AAAQPLSAPEQKILD
+350 AAAQPLSAPEQKILE
-365 GLKLGQMVADFPP
+365 GLKSGQMVADFPP

-404 RHAAIDWTSSQSAP
+404 RHAAIDWTSPQSAQ

-441 ALAQPNAATTVPLNA
+441 ALAQPNTATTASLSA
-456 DKAAITLPEGMTA
+456 DKAAMALPEGMTA
-469 NTIPTAFNPAVS
+469 NTIPTAFNPAAS

-496 AAAGLASSV
+496 AAAGLASV
-505 KGSSKQTSTENQGAQ
+505 KGSSKQTSTETQGAQ
-520 PTPSLYS
+520 PTTSLYS

-588 MAMNNDIANVHFTV
+588 MTMNNDIANVHFTV
-602 TNPQAREIIEQTLPR
+602 TNPQARDIIEQTLPR

>member
-8 VSTTTK
+8 VSTTAK
-14 TTSQSDESLA
+14 TTSQSGESLA
-24 ATAKADST
+24 ATTTADST

-53 GNVSAKASQGTKLES
+53 GNIAAKASQGAQSEGVKGSSALD
-68 TKTGDTKEA
+68 DTA
-77 STLGDA
+77 
-83 VETSEA
+83 ETSEA
-89 KVSPSDSSVD
+89 KVSPLESSVD
-99 EVLELESAADLS
+99 EVLKLESEADLS
-111 ASQRVTESKSDQ
+111 SSQRVAESKLDQ
-123 DSSAVLGSEDDKSD
+123 DSSAGLSSEDDKSN
-137 QSLSRLTTHSDVL
+137 QSLSRVNTDSDVL
-150 KGAPVAAKDTVVPGD
+150 KGAPAAAKDTVAQD
-165 KSKQAVMQE
+165 DNAKQAVMQE

-194 KALPQNASP
+194 KGLPQNTSSEL
-203 DIESSAAIA
+203 DESATLA
-212 AAATSVQLQ
+212 AAVTSVQPQ
-221 RDVLDD
+221 RGALDG

-237 QSFSHYSAH
+237 QSLSHYSAH

-267 NAQVAKTELP
+267 NAQVAETELP

-286 PQAGHLANSAA
+286 TQAGHLANSAA
-297 LGKDVQPSADMD
+297 LGKDAQPSADMD
-309 PQALL
+309 PQALI
-314 ASSAMGVN
+314 ASSAMGVK

-328 ASSSETPQVVSLEL
+328 ASSNETPQVLSLEL

-350 AAAQPLSAPEQKILD
+350 AAAQPLSAPEQKILE
-365 GLKLGQMVADFPP
+365 GLKSGQMVADFPP

-404 RHAAIDWTSSQSAP
+404 RHAAIDWTSPQSAQ
-418 PKHQDSAAAKTAGS
+418 PKHQDNAAAKTAGS

-441 ALAQPNAATTVPLNA
+441 ALAQPNTATTAPLSA
-456 DKAAITLPEGMTA
+456 DKAAMALPEGMTA
-469 NTIPTAFNPAVS
+469 NTIPTAFNPAAS

-496 AAAGLASSV
+496 AAAGLASV
-505 KGSSKQTSTENQGAQ
+505 KGSSKQTSTETQGAQ
-520 PTPSLYS
+520 PTTSLYS

-540 AAQQPPMPLTRE
+540 AAQQPSMPLTRE

-588 MAMNNDIANVHFTV
+588 MTMNNDIANVHFTV
-602 TNPQAREIIEQTLPR
+602 TNPQARDIIEQTLPR

-646 SADGQGN
+646 NADGQGN
-653 GQQSSRFASSNEEN
+653 GQQNSRFASSNEEN